1 MLTEYHWAE
10 DDVTATMTTTLN
22 NDNDSDV
29 FISIYT
35 DLPSGGREAWIVLT
49 VGQVHD
55 LIRDL
60 QELMES

>member
-1 MLTEYHWAE
+1 MI
-10 DDVTATMTTTLN
+10 N

-35 DLPSGGREAWIVLT
+35 DLPSGGRESWIVLT
-49 VGQVHD
+49 CGQVHD

-60 QELMES
+60 KELMES